1 MPSLSSTFYLIVPFL
16 LSICTFSLFSISLFL
31 PHSLTVSQ
39 RAANHLVGNVYI
51 LLLFSFC
58 LCLSVEALKSTT
70 LEPKPLFSTPCQ
82 LKRALTTTHIDSRS
96 TARRA
101 HCRMLSGHC
110 PSHHCQDGEKTTT
123 VPVFLCTFFSPP
135 KPSPPPLIG
144 RHWAPLCCL
153 LTHRVV
159 FFFFCLLTS
168 LFYAASLCPVMLSST
183 DGGSL
188 VPNKSATFFLFP
200 SFTFCS
206 HFLSLLASYYPLSL
220 FRLHISKILP
230 LSHTVVSIF
239 FFSFFFLRISV
250 GITNYLF

>member
-1 MPSLSSTFYLIVPFL
+1 MSIFFYYSLSVSVCL
-16 LSICTFSLFSISLFL
+16 LRHSNQRHWSQNLF
-31 PHSLTVSQ
+31 
-39 RAANHLVGNVYI
+39 
-51 LLLFSFC
+51 
-58 LCLSVEALKSTT
+58 
-70 LEPKPLFSTPCQ
+70 FSTPCQ

-110 PSHHCQDGEKTTT
+110 PSHHCPDGEKTTT

-200 SFTFCS
+200 SFTFL
-206 HFLSLLASYYPLSL
+206 LSLSLST
-220 FRLHISKILP
+220 R
-230 LSHTVVSIF
+230 
-239 FFSFFFLRISV
+239 
-250 GITNYLF
+250 